1 MSNVEFGSPSPK
13 VSVETSYRGIGKSHM
28 VLQKSAMKELRRHL
42 SFTQL
47 RFHCRKKQGRTFHVV
62 TASNSSGEAV
72 VRYFSGQTDERPDSC
87 GSFVRVTWDDNS
99 KLAGICKDWGQV
111 SGESLVGKWGHGE
124 DQGRLYWYPVIGR
137 LKYRLRVFLNNVGDL
152 KKMECDDSSGHNVDT
167 NGDFWRVFVR

>member
-72 VRYFSGQTDERPDSC
+72 VRYFSGQTDEQPDAC
-87 GSFVRVTWDDNS
+87 GSFVRLTLDDNS
-99 KLAGICKDWGQV
+99 ELAGICKDWGQV
-111 SGESLVGKWGHGE
+111 TGESLIGKWGHSE
-124 DQGRLYWYPVIGR
+124 DPGSLYWFPVF
-137 LKYRLRVFLNNVGDL
+137 KKNNYHLRVFLTDAGDL
-152 KKMECDDSSGHNVDT
+152 KKMECDDGTGKNNYT